1 MGAIKQ
7 LLANNSS
14 IKLPT
19 PPAIALRIL
28 EEVHKEEPSFS
39 RLTELINT
47 DPALTARVL
56 RIANSPVFSPICRID
71 NLDKALTR
79 MGTTLLTNI
88 ALSFVLVSN
97 FKHHPESD
105 FNFEYFWKRSV
116 TAAVGANI
124 IAREICQ
131 TNDYIFIATLL
142 HDIGILIADNCL
154 ASYRGIFSNET
165 PQSSINEIEQDHFGF
180 SHAQLG
186 SELLKQWG
194 LPEQITQP
202 IAWHQQPDK
211 APTSVECPS
220 RVINL
225 ADKLSAVLHGRPAP
239 EKLKTFR
246 NSLKQHYQLTNEK
259 INALIEEISEQSG
272 EILSFFD
279 IPNKLAKS
287 PTEILQEANEALSN
301 LNLSATQLSR
311 QYQIEKEE
319 AQQTSAELSEV
330 NAELSR
336 LAFRDSLTGLYNLR
350 YFHDSFDR
358 ELQRASRYN
367 TIFSLFMF
375 DVDNFKAIN
384 DTHGHQAGDELL
396 KKIATATL
404 KTMRNTDIV
413 ARYGGEEF
421 AVILSETELETA
433 GEIAERLR
441 QNISET
447 TIDWHGHTLCATI
460 SIGISFYCKKQ
471 ANLTKNQIIAIADA
485 GLYRSK
491 KNGKNCIS
499 LPS

>member
-56 RIANSPVFSPICRID
+56 RIANSPIFTPTGRID
-71 NLDKALTR
+71 SLNKAITR
-79 MGTTLLTNI
+79 MGTALLTNI

-97 FKHHPESD
+97 FKQQPGSN
-105 FNFEYFWKRSV
+105 FNFDYFWKRSV

-124 IAREICQ
+124 IARIICRS
-131 TNDYIFIATLL
+131 NDYIFIATLL
-142 HDIGILIADNCL
+142 HDIGIVIADNCL
-154 ASYRGIFSNET
+154 PHYRDIFNPNT
-165 PQSSINEIEQDHFGF
+165 PYLSINESEQEHFGF

-186 SELLKQWG
+186 SELLQQWG
-194 LPEQITQP
+194 LPEQITLP
-202 IAWHQQPDK
+202 IAWHQQPNL
-211 APTSVECPS
+211 APEEIRCPA

-225 ADKLSAVLHGRPAP
+225 ADKLSAAFHGRPAP
-239 EKLKTFR
+239 SKLSTFR
-246 NSLKQHYQLTNEK
+246 DELSNFYQLSNSK
-259 INALIEEISEQSG
+259 IDQIIEEVSEQSC
-272 EILSFFD
+272 EVLSFFD
-279 IPNKLAKS
+279 IPNSLAKS
-287 PTEILQEANEALSN
+287 ATEILQEANEALSN
-301 LNLSATQLSR
+301 LNLSTAQLNK
-311 QYQIEKEE
+311 QYELEKKRAQEE
-319 AQQTSAELSEV
+319 SIKLSEA

-336 LAFRDSLTGLYNLR
+336 LAFQDSLTGLYNLR
-350 YFHDSFDR
+350 YFHDFFDR
-358 ELQRASRYN
+358 ELQRATRYN

-375 DVDNFKAIN
+375 DVDDFKVIN
-384 DTHGHQAGDELL
+384 DTYGHQAGDKLL
-396 KKIATATL
+396 QKIAETTL
-404 KTMRNTDIV
+404 DTMRNTDII

-421 AVILSETELETA
+421 AIILSETDLETA

-441 QNISET
+441 QEISQA
-447 TIDWHGHTLCATI
+447 TIDWHGETI
-460 SIGISFYCKKQ
+460 SATVSIGVSFYCSED

-491 KNGKNCIS
+491 KKGKNCIS
-499 LPS
+499 LPL